1 MFDELER
8 LGEND
13 HLFVLLAHYAR
24 AGAADR
30 ETWQDRLMQIEG
42 VRAEDLVKLH
52 GELIACD
59 WVEQNTGALAAA
71 RAGAVPQCYRV
82 TPAGLRAFRH
92 GLANRPGK
100 AAAA

>member
-8 LGEND
+8 LGENE
-13 HLFVLLAHYAR
+13 HLFELLAHYAR
-24 AGAADR
+24 AGANDR
-30 ETWQDRLMQIEG
+30 ETWQDRLMQMEG

-59 WVEQNTGALAAA
+59 WVEQNSGAAPSA
-71 RAGAVPQCYRV
+71 RAGAVPQCYRI

-92 GLANRPGK
+92 GMANPPPK
-100 AAAA
+100 AAA